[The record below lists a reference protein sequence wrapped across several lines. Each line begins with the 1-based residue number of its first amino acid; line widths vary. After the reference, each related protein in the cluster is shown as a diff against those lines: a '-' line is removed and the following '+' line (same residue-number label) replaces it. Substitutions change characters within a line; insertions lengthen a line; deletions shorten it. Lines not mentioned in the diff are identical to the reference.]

1 MDNPESKT
9 SGESAQELRRL
20 IHDLNNALEA
30 ILQASY
36 LVAHSEMPESSRR
49 WMAMIDQGAQ
59 DAARI
64 GRELRE
70 RLQSD
75 GKL

>member
-1 MDNPESKT
+1 MDNPESKI

-20 IHDLNNALEA
+20 IHDLNNALET

-36 LVAHSEMPESSRR
+36 LVAQSEIPESSRR
-49 WMAMIDQGAQ
+49 WLAMIDKGAQ

-64 GRELRE
+64 GREMRE
-70 RLQSD
+70 RLRTD